1 MLTEWSSK
9 WIKIVDKFNDIVID
23 DFDYKHGIRGAVT
36 TKHCIKCIAAN
47 QCWFVDE
54 KNKKPEPMEYS
65 IEEILNDT
73 KHKIGLYHY
82 NCHCK
87 EINIPSPKESDIEL
101 IITEGKID
109 FFFKDK
115 SDWVRS
121 WGHEPNE
128 EFLEYL
134 KNLVVKNYC
143 AGDYFIYGH
152 NEHGVA
158 INVIVE
164 IEGKGEHFGKKYRVK
179 TGWMVFT
186 NGKLKNNTL
195 IAGRRNEII

>member
-73 KHKIGLYHY
+73 GL
-82 NCHCK
+82 
-87 EINIPSPKESDIEL
+87 
-101 IITEGKID
+101 
-109 FFFKDK
+109 
-115 SDWVRS
+115 
-121 WGHEPNE
+121 
-128 EFLEYL
+128 
-134 KNLVVKNYC
+134 
-143 AGDYFIYGH
+143 
-152 NEHGVA
+152 
-158 INVIVE
+158 
-164 IEGKGEHFGKKYRVK
+164 
-179 TGWMVFT
+179 
-186 NGKLKNNTL
+186 
-195 IAGRRNEII
+195 